1 MLERIIK
8 TTWISM
14 GILVMASGLGFLGY
28 RTIIEVSNPVAGW
41 ICGIMVFDIAGIF
54 VMASVYNVKCT
65 VAIFHRAKR
74 IRRLRS
80 G

>member
-14 GILVMASGLGFLGY
+14 GILVMAYGIGFLGY

-41 ICGIMVFDIAGIF
+41 ICGIMVFAIAGIF
-54 VMASVYNVKCT
+54 VMASVYNVQCT